1 MQGAEGGYN
10 VVADEMVHPDQVMG
24 AHCIT
29 CVVNRINA
37 WSLYW
42 IRGQLHK
49 CMATLLNR
57 QSYHWI
63 YTTKQLLNERVFN
76 QMGGG
81 VNFNQIARL
90 SSYIYQHLEGYTK
103 HLS

>member
-42 IRGQLHK
+42 ICGQLHK

-63 YTTKQLLNERVFN
+63 YTTKQLLNERFLN
-76 QMGGG
+76 QMGDG
-81 VNFNQIARL
+81 VNFNQTAPL
-90 SSYIYQHLEGYTK
+90 S
-103 HLS
+103 